1 MSAERTSKAD
11 EVRAFVA
18 ASCAVDRGRVQP
30 ETRLYEDLGVN
41 GDDSNDLLRE
51 FAAKFQVDLTGYDHD
66 AHFASEGEFLPWTLL
81 MMLWRL
87 LRQGNLSDGRSP
99 LRVGRL
105 NRAAEDGSWLPM
117 SADS

>member
-1 MSAERTSKAD
+1 MSAGRTSKAD

-51 FAAKFQVDLTGYDHD
+51 FAAKFQVDLTGYDT
-66 AHFASEGEFLPWTLL
+66 AHISRARGSSCL
-81 MMLWRL
+81 
-87 LRQGNLSDGRSP
+87 GRFWCCC
-99 LRVGRL
+99 G
-105 NRAAEDGSWLPM
+105 G
-117 SADS
+117 